1 MKKYINIILPILF
14 LSFISCEEVVDI
26 EVPTAAERLVIEASL
41 DWKKGTTGG
50 NQIIKLSTTV
60 PYFNETINKAVTTA
74 SVKVTNT
81 NTGNELL
88 FSNNNDG
95 FYTTDNFVPILNNTY
110 SLEVVY
116 NNEVFTATETLLPT
130 PEINSVTQSTDGGF
144 DDELIE
150 VNFSFNDP
158 SNTSNYYM
166 ARFKEQDDLFP
177 QFMIINDDF
186 VNGNEIDL
194 FFEKQDDEDE
204 NEFPLEV
211 NDVVNIK
218 FYNISQRYSNYARLL
233 FDQYENNGLFSPTPV
248 EVKGNCVNTTKT
260 DNYPYG
266 YFRVTQYEE
275 AEYIIN

>member
-1 MKKYINIILPILF
+1 MKKYINIIFPILF
-14 LSFISCEEVVDI
+14 FISCEEVVNI
-26 EVPTAAERLVIEASL
+26 EVPIAAEKLVIEASL
-41 DWKKGTTGG
+41 DWEKGTTGS
-50 NQIIKLSTTV
+50 NQIIKLSATV

-74 SVKVTNT
+74 SVKVINT
-81 NTGNELL
+81 NTGNEFL
-88 FSNNNDG
+88 FNNNNDG
-95 FYTTDNFVPILNNTY
+95 SYSTDNFVPILNNIY
-110 SLEVVY
+110 NLEIVY

-166 ARFKEQDDLFP
+166 ARFKEDEDLFP

-218 FYNISQRYSNYARLL
+218 FYNISKRYSNYASLL
-233 FDQYENNGLFSPTPV
+233 FDQYEGGLFAPTPV
-248 EVKGNCVNTTKT
+248 EVKGNCTNTTKP

-266 YFRVTQYEE
+266 YFRITQFEE
-275 AEYIIN
+275 REYIIN